1 MQLEIRV
8 AVKPYVKKF
17 IGASYAV
24 DPFVLTTNNM
34 YGIFLFHSLEKPK
47 LTIAEDTPAIDEDE
61 KLDESIYYG
70 NLPVLIS
77 ENFWNK
83 KGCIIPAGK
92 QYHFN
97 KFVTYQFHEEFYKYV
112 QNRLG
117 PKGSRN
123 SAIKKFLQLYDISED
138 ELSFKTIQ
146 RAYERRV
153 SPVTRSLSA

>member
-24 DPFVLTTNNM
+24 NPFVLTTNNM
-34 YGIFLFHSLEKPK
+34 YGIFLFHSLEKPR
-47 LTIAEDTPAIDEDE
+47 LTVTTRADIRPEETMDPAI
-61 KLDESIYYG
+61 YYEQ
-70 NLPVLIS
+70 LPVLIS

-83 KGCIIPAGK
+83 KGCIIPADK

-97 KFVTYQFHEEFYKYV
+97 KFVSYQFYEEFYKYV

-117 PKGSRN
+117 PKGSIN
-123 SAIKKFLQLYDISED
+123 QAILNFREVYDISED

-146 RAYERRV
+146 RAFQRRNA
-153 SPVTRSLSA
+153 PVKRSLSA